1 MVFKSGAPKAFGA
14 YKMLLRSTNLS
25 YGGFVGTD
33 LQKTA
38 GLSSKRAGFEDEL
51 LENCG
56 SSSKSTGFEDELT
69 KTTGSSS
76 KTTGS

>member
-1 MVFKSGAPKAFGA
+1 
-14 YKMLLRSTNLS
+14 
-25 YGGFVGTD
+25 
-33 LQKTA
+33 
-38 GLSSKRAGFEDEL
+38 L